1 MNDRHRWFAAVFAAL
16 CVCGSCTAWAGPLRI
31 AFPGAG
37 SDNLMRAPAKVRVSQ
52 AMFLMDLLK
61 SEEGFRVV
69 SEDRAGAIFTIINT
83 GAMDYGTENLCEVFN
98 RFYMKVDVVCNF
110 RPVAAKD
117 WSADGVE
124 LEVWTKD
131 GVEKSAVKYDMFAA
145 SCELVELLVRACG
158 LDDATAKRLRAFAR
172 EKAKVYE
179 ALYVVPRLRGH
190 YCDNTGETQLKS
202 LQGILP
208 KAKGDCRVDARVV
221 EAAWWAYAD
230 PRGVGTGSHDPNWT
244 MAKVNRLGLAGLN
257 AVIGTGEED
266 AMRKYVSVARSPRS
280 IPDALM
286 GYAKILVDDAV
297 GRLMSEAIAGDGT
310 DDLDLDRTE
319 QTKASGNAKKEAQAR
334 GGLKGLAWRDYP
346 AGLDLTLKCAK
357 SNEVLTRRTVAYCL
371 GRYTDTKRLAPAL
384 KKLAADPDAIVALY
398 ATRSLLDRKLPAPG
412 AADVARKVLDGK
424 LDKAGVIG
432 FDSIETAL
440 SVLAETGDKSDR
452 ARFAAHVA
460 DPVMPR
466 RREAV
471 RGIFSRAEPTAADLP
486 LLDDADHNVTV
497 AGFLG
502 FTPEMVRGDVKFAD
516 KARECANDICQA
528 VADAARVSLEPL
540 RPTTGPELVRYR
552 LALGNPYERRV
563 AIDDCVAKKD
573 VDGVVVG
580 CANADAHVRAYAMK
594 ALLKLDPK
602 RARTEALR
610 LLDDPHTFS
619 RFYAT
624 LVLAE
629 TAEKDDLAAL
639 EKALAKER
647 NRVAKLYLA
656 DAVAVAAGKPKPSPL
671 PRVNSMRETGHAVVW
686 QCALGEPGAD
696 KKLYDGYYPGAEP
709 LIDPP
714 EDVKKAHD
722 ERKASIF
729 PRPTPIGNPG
739 MIIADASSADS
750 FWTTLDRQLPP
761 GCIEYVDG
769 FVYGEETMGYRAEA
783 LWPKLWNTFCEVA
796 KIDASRVRGDKDRL
810 TENQKQVWADWST
823 RVLVRAAN
831 EMIDFTRDY
840 VGKLRP
846 GIECCTYDGNCCW
859 GATDAYKDL
868 KFDMYGV
875 YIYDGDSRRMYE
887 CIRRLRSI
895 HPDKPLQWLSFG
907 NVNIG
912 LGSSSNGK
920 PVTWDTKMPTH
931 AISRRFEHSYAD
943 SMLVWLG
950 GSDTGYFTN
959 YSTSSWDGNRKVPF
973 LALGQLYHGSPELE
987 RAASAAVANS
997 YVMFKDAADKARR
1010 GKGSGADALSDDDVE
1025 GLELEEKGGKNDPVQ
1040 KLVNDQREAVRRGL
1054 LYMARM
1060 THDTTAILYGLE
1072 RQFPGHYE
1080 SFLLG
1085 GVLGDDLCYTPAGM
1099 LLPNFDKFTDAKQPT
1114 DLPGLD
1120 HFKMAVVRGA
1130 KQRMDEATRIKWIE
1144 WLSTRPVVL
1153 VIQDGLFSTGVDWPY
1168 MDLKRPDGDLKT
1180 FWPWEDDVKLT
1191 EPKTKGEPVRFVN
1204 ASGVKYAKVLEQD
1217 EKGVTRIA
1225 WRKPGFKGLV
1235 IFDMAKGKAAT
1246 ESLRSLIA
1254 TYQGEQNVKFELNE
1268 HPGRIGGQVGPLQVE
1283 HLSRHSYTTNAS
1295 PRGFEL
1301 LTGKYNPVVTP
1312 RFNCAVTAEDYVS
1325 PCLAIHGGVYVMAHD
1340 AKLKV
1345 LEKLPNGVKVEV
1357 QGLCHAVTKTGKP
1370 AKIEGRA
1377 LKEITTDANL
1387 WYIDGVGDEGICTLP
1402 PHGDVECVDWGGAV
1416 DDMPPW
1422 RIFRVKEPTVLAVTC
1437 D

>member
-1 MNDRHRWFAAVFAAL
+1 MNDCYRWFAAVFAAL
-16 CVCGSCTAWAGPLRI
+16 CVCGSCTAWAGPMRI

-37 SDNLMRAPAKVRVSQ
+37 SDDLMRAPAKVRVSQ

-110 RPVAAKD
+110 RPVTAKD
-117 WSADGVE
+117 GRDAGVE
-124 LEVWTKD
+124 LEVWTKE
-131 GVEKSAVKYDMFAA
+131 GVEKSAVKCDMFAA
-145 SCELVELLVRACG
+145 SCELVELLVKACK
-158 LDDATAKRLRAFAR
+158 LDDATAKRLRAFAK
-172 EKAKVYE
+172 EKSKAYE
-179 ALYVVPRLRGH
+179 ALYVIPRLRGH
-190 YCDNTGETQLKS
+190 YTDNTGETQLKALLGHLS
-202 LQGILP
+202 
-208 KAKGDCRVDARVV
+208 KAKGDRRIDARVV

-257 AVIGTGEED
+257 AVIGTDEED
-266 AMRKYVSVARSPRS
+266 AMRKYVSVAKSPQS

-286 GYAKILVDDAV
+286 GYAKILAEDAV

-319 QTKASGNAKKEAQAR
+319 QTEANGNAKKEAQAR

-357 SNEVLTRRTVAYCL
+357 SGEVLTRRTVAYCL
-371 GRYTDTKRLAPAL
+371 GRYTDTEKLAPTL
-384 KKLAADPDAIVALY
+384 KKLVADPDAIVAVY
-398 ATRSLLDRKLPAPG
+398 AARSLLDRKLPAPG
-412 AADVARKVLDGK
+412 AADVARKVLDDR

-432 FDSIETAL
+432 FDPIETAL

-502 FTPEMVRGDVKFAD
+502 FTPEMVRSDVKFAD
-516 KARECANDICQA
+516 KARDYANDACQV

-540 RPTTGPELVRYR
+540 RPTAGPELVRYR
-552 LALGNPYERRV
+552 LAFGNPYERRV
-563 AIDDCVAKKD
+563 IIDDCVEKKD
-573 VDGVVVG
+573 ADGVVVG
-580 CANADAHVRAYAMK
+580 CANADAHIRAYAVK

-602 RARTEALR
+602 RARTEALK
-610 LLDDPHTFS
+610 LLGDPHTFS

-629 TAEKDDLAAL
+629 TAEKEDLEVL
-639 EKALAKER
+639 EKAFAKEK

-656 DAVAVAAGKPKPSPL
+656 DAVAVAAGKPKPAPL
-671 PRVNSMRETGHAVVW
+671 PRVNSMRETGNAVVW
-686 QCALGEPGAD
+686 QCALREPRAD
-696 KKLYDGYYPGAEP
+696 KKLYDGYYPCAEP

-714 EDVKKAHD
+714 EEVKRLHDV
-722 ERKASIF
+722 RKASVF

-739 MIIADASSADS
+739 MIITDASSADS

-769 FVYGEETMGYRAEA
+769 FVYGEETMGYNPQA
-783 LWPKLWNTFCEVA
+783 LWPKLWKTFCEAA
-796 KIDASRVRGDKDRL
+796 KIDASKVRGDKDRL
-810 TENQKQVWADWST
+810 TDNQKLVWTDWST

-875 YIYDGDSRRMYE
+875 YIYDGDNRRMYE

-912 LGSSSNGK
+912 LGSSCNGK
-920 PVTWDTKMPTH
+920 PATWDTKMPTH
-931 AISRRFEHSYAD
+931 AISRRFEHCYAD

-950 GSDTGYFTN
+950 GADTGYFTN
-959 YSTSSWDGNRKVPF
+959 YGAASWDNKERVPC
-973 LALGQLYHGSPELE
+973 LSLGQIYCGSPELE
-987 RAASAAVANS
+987 RAAKAAVANS
-997 YVMFKDAADKARR
+997 YVMFKDVANKARR
-1010 GKGSGADALSDDDVE
+1010 DKSEDIDAPSNDDAED
-1025 GLELEEKGGKNDPVQ
+1025 LDLEEEGSKNDPIQ
-1040 KLVNDQREAVRRGL
+1040 KLVNDQKEAVRRGF

-1060 THDTTAILYGLE
+1060 THDTTAILLGLK

-1085 GVLGDDLCYTPAGM
+1085 SAVGSDLCYTPAGM

-1120 HFKMAVVRGA
+1120 HFKMAVVTGA
-1130 KQRMDEATRIKWIE
+1130 NQRMDEATRVKWIE
-1144 WLSTRPVVL
+1144 WLSTKPVVL
-1153 VIQDGLFSTGVDWPY
+1153 VIQGGLFSTGIDWPY
-1168 MDLKRPDGDLKT
+1168 MDLRRPDGDLKT

-1191 EPKTKGEPVRFVN
+1191 KPKGKDAPVRFVN

-1217 EKGVTRIA
+1217 EKGATRIA

-1246 ESLRSLIA
+1246 ESLRNLIA
-1254 TYQGEQNVKFELNE
+1254 TYQGKQNVKFELNE

-1283 HLSRHSYTTNAS
+1283 HLSWASYTTNAA

-1301 LTGKYNPVVTP
+1301 LTGKYNPKVTP
-1312 RFNCAVTAEDYVS
+1312 RFNCAVTAEEYVS
-1325 PCLAIHGGVYVMAHD
+1325 PCLAIHGGVYVFSHD
-1340 AKLKV
+1340 NRLKV
-1345 LEKLPNGVKVEV
+1345 IEKLPNGVKVEV
-1357 QGLCHAVTKTGKP
+1357 KGLVHVVTKTGEP
-1370 AKIEGRA
+1370 AKIAGKE
-1377 LKEITTDANL
+1377 LKEIKTDPNL
-1387 WYIDGVGDEGICTLP
+1387 WFIEGEDEEGVCTLP
-1402 PHGDVECVDWGGAV
+1402 PHGDVECIDRGGAV

-1422 RIFRVKEPTVLAVTC
+1422 RLFRVKEPTMLTITC